1 MIEEMK
7 ENLPRDAFSYG
18 TYCARLKI
26 NRCNFLLLK
35 LPHLS
40 VIGVEE
46 CEDKYHLITKEA
58 RQTITQQGCISG
70 SISTIQRG
78 NLG

>member
-70 SISTIQRG
+70 I
-78 NLG
+78 